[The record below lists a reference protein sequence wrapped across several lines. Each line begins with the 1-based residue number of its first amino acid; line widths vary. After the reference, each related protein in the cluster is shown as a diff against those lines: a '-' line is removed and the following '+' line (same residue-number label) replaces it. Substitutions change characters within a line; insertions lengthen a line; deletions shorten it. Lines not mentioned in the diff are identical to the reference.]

1 MTALTLTLI
10 GRDRPGLVRSLSERV
25 AEAGGSWLESRMA
38 RLAGQFA
45 GILLVELPE
54 SAVER
59 FLAELNELEAQGV
72 RVTAERGLGE
82 ERREPQ
88 RLLLLDLVGQ
98 DRPGIVR
105 DIAQALAGQ
114 GVNIEE
120 LTTRVVSASFSGD
133 PMFEAQARLK
143 VPAGLSLDE
152 LRETLERLANEIMV
166 ELRLDPA
173 DA

>member
-25 AEAGGSWLESRMA
+25 AQAGGNWLESRMA

-54 SAVER
+54 SAVEQ
-59 FLAELNELEAQGV
+59 FLAELTGLEAQGV

-82 ERREPQ
+82 ERRESQ

-143 VPAGLSLDE
+143 VPADLSLDE